1 MPETTIPGP
10 EPTTNGELRNRV
22 QQIRLDNQI
31 GRGSGGGGGSSWLP
45 WILCILLALSWAGVA
60 IRSYHAAPAP
70 TGGDA
75 GSAANSSSGAP
86 TQTAV
91 DMTIPPVMGYLV
103 PARQIAVSPID
114 VGGRLIES
122 NVVEGKRYN
131 EGDVLAK
138 LDPASYFAVF
148 EESKATLAAQQQR
161 LNAAQARLKELDPK
175 SVRPIELDQVRAQ
188 IKESEAQEARASDE
202 QKRFASITG
211 ASGRELDQARND
223 LLAASARVAKLK
235 TDLEILVIGPRKEKL
250 TAAAA
255 DVEAARADVEAA
267 AARMSQSK
275 WRLDNCV
282 IKAPIT
288 GTVLEK
294 NAEKGN
300 LVNPMAFGAGT
311 GSLCKMADLSDLE
324 VDLEIPEKDIAKLKV
339 GQPCRVKAEA
349 FPDRTYEATLD
360 RIMPIANRARSIV
373 NVRVKVKLPAGEVP
387 GTFLKPEMGARVE
400 FLQSK

>member
-22 QQIRLDNQI
+22 QQIRLDNQL

-45 WILCILLALSWAGVA
+45 WILCVLLAVSWAGVA
-60 IRSYHAAPAP
+60 IRSYRAAPAS
-70 TGGDA
+70 TSGEA
-75 GSAANSSSGAP
+75 GSAANSSGTP

-103 PARQIAVSPID
+103 PARQIAVSPVD

-122 NVVEGKRYN
+122 KVVEGKLFT
-131 EGDVLAK
+131 EGQELAR
-138 LDPASYFAVF
+138 LDPASYQAVF
-148 EESKATLAAQQQR
+148 DESKATLGAAQQR
-161 LNAAQARLKELDPK
+161 LLAAAERFKELDPK
-175 SVRPIELDQVRAQ
+175 SVRPIELDQVKAQ
-188 IKESEAQEARASDE
+188 IKEAEAQESRATDE
-202 QKRFASITG
+202 QKRLSSITG

-223 LLAASARVAKLK
+223 LLAAAARVAKLK

-250 TAAAA
+250 AGAQADVAAAQA
-255 DVEAARADVEAA
+255 DVEAAT
-267 AARMSQSK
+267 ARMSQSK

-288 GTVLEK
+288 GTILEK

-339 GQPCRVKAEA
+339 GQPCRVRAEA
-349 FPDRTYEATLD
+349 FSDRTYEATLD

-373 NVRVKVKLPAGEVP
+373 NVRVKVKLPDGEVP
-387 GTFLKPEMGARVE
+387 GTFLKPEMGARVS
-400 FLQSK
+400 FLQGK